1 MRFSALLGKEL
12 RESLPWI
19 LLVGIGLLAVG
30 GLMLR
35 METRM
40 DRHGWYYSQLSPG
53 ATYSTHY
60 LTRHSVLTLPGAWL
74 LVASIGLGLVLG
86 VRHFWIPNFTR
97 TWPFLLHRSVPRI
110 SILGAKLAAAV
121 VGFVAS
127 LGVVWI
133 VLYWYACRP
142 QIFPLPTPLRVFV
155 DGWVFIVLGLV
166 VYLATALTGLSRA
179 RWYTTKIFG
188 LAFATLIFL
197 VTIVQWSIV
206 WAPAVIVI
214 SIVILLSQLVYTF
227 LNREY

>member
-1 MRFSALLGKEL
+1 MKFLVLMRKEL

-40 DRHGWYYSQLSPG
+40 DRHGWRYSQLSPG
-53 ATYSTHY
+53 APVSTYQ
-60 LTRHSVLTLPGAWL
+60 LTRHSALTLPGVWL
-74 LVASIGLGLVLG
+74 LVASIGLGLALG
-86 VRHFWIPNFTR
+86 VRHFWMPHFTR

-133 VLYWYACRP
+133 VLYWYASRP
-142 QIFPLPTPLRVFV
+142 QIFPVPVPVRVFV
-155 DGWVFIVLGLV
+155 EGWVFIVMGLA

-188 LAFATLIFL
+188 LAFATLIFF
-197 VTIVQWSIV
+197 VTVLQWSIV
-206 WAPAVIVI
+206 WAFSGIIV
-214 SIVILLSQLVYTF
+214 SIVILLSQVIGSF